1 MRYDYKRIISE
12 LIFFDVDSASRI
24 TELLNLIHKDGI
36 YNDRL
41 QPVEYNTEGYLE
53 YLRKK
58 VYKYY
63 QTHNLWKAILYYLY
77 YCFNF
82 DEIFYTCNICD
93 IYRIFRS
100 YIIYL
105 SIIYLLGV
113 LESSTTY

>member
-1 MRYDYKRIISE
+1 MKYDYQRILSE

-24 TELLNLIHKDGI
+24 TEVLSLISKDGSI
-36 YNDRL
+36 VVNNDN
-41 QPVEYNTEGYLE
+41 VNSIEYNNEGYME

-63 QTHNLWKAILYYLY
+63 QNHNMWKAVLYYLY

-100 YIIYL
+100 YILYKYKLYINNK
-105 SIIYLLGV
+105 
-113 LESSTTY
+113 